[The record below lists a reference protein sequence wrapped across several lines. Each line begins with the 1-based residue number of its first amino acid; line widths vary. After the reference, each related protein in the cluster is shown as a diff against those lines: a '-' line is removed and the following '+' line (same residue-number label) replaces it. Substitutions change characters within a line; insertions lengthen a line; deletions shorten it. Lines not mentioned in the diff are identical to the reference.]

1 MACSNALL
9 LRYPALSSPSFIVNN
24 SPPNPSSRIS
34 HPVALAALLAGLAMF
49 GPFTIDAFFPAFHA
63 IAEEMHASP
72 WQMQQTISL
81 YLLGY
86 SLMALLHGPLSD
98 AYGRRSVILYGV
110 VAYTLSS
117 VGCAFAS
124 NIESLLIFRFLQ
136 GCSTGAGMIVGRA
149 LVRDLYQ
156 GPDAQRVMAMISM
169 FFGIAP
175 AIAPVI
181 GALIFTVANWH
192 AVFLFLVGYG
202 LVLWLLCIRLL
213 PETHP
218 VSARTVFRPM
228 PLLRNYMGILRDW
241 RFLLLVV
248 ASSASFGG
256 QFLYI
261 SVAPSY
267 VERFLGLGSFGY
279 AWFFVPMIGG
289 MTLGAFGASRL
300 AARISP
306 ETCVQRGYVVMT
318 IAMTA
323 NLAYNLIDST
333 PTVPWAVIPNF
344 FYAFGVALT
353 FPPMN
358 LMMLDRH
365 PLHRG
370 SASSVQAFGS
380 GLIMT
385 LISGVAAGFVMASAR
400 HLAIGAMMLFLIG
413 ALAWWL
419 YQRHTPTQSHAGS
432 EPERL
437 DPDEMPL

>member
-1 MACSNALL
+1 MAGVRS
-9 LRYPALSSPSFIVNN
+9 RYPALSPQVPPVTKLSPT
-24 SPPNPSSRIS
+24 PSNTHLS
-34 HPVALAALLAGLAMF
+34 HPVALAALLAGLSMF

-63 IAEEMHASP
+63 IAEDLNASP
-72 WQMQQTISL
+72 WLMQQTISL

-98 AYGRRSVILYGV
+98 AYGRRRIILYGV

-117 VGCAFAS
+117 VGCALS
-124 NIESLLIFRFLQ
+124 GSIETLLVFRFLQ
-136 GCSTGAGMIVGRA
+136 GCATGAGMIVGRA

-156 GPDAQRVMAMISM
+156 GPEAQRVMAMISM

-175 AIAPVI
+175 AIAPII
-181 GALIFTVANWH
+181 GAMIFSVANWH

-202 LVLWLLCIRLL
+202 LVLWLLCLRLL

-218 VSARTVFRPM
+218 PSARTLFRPL
-228 PLLRNYMGILRDW
+228 PLLRVYAGILRDW
-241 RFLLLVV
+241 RFLLLVT
-248 ASSASFGG
+248 ASSAGFGG

-261 SVAPSY
+261 SSAPSY

-279 AWFFVPMIGG
+279 AWFFVPMIAG
-289 MTLGAFGASRL
+289 MTLGALASSRL

-306 ETCVQRGYVVMT
+306 EACTQRGFVVM
-318 IAMTA
+318 AVASLA
-323 NLAYNLIDST
+323 NLAYNLIVAA
-333 PTVPWAVIPNF
+333 PEVPWAIIPNF
-344 FYAFGVALT
+344 VYAFGVALT

-358 LMMLDRH
+358 LLMLDRH
-365 PLHRG
+365 PRNRG

-380 GLIMT
+380 GMIMA
-385 LISGVAAGFVMASAR
+385 LISGVAAGFVLGSALS
-400 HLAIGAMMLFLIG
+400 LAIGAMILFLVG

-419 YQRHTPTQSHAGS
+419 YQRHTKVVSHAGS

>member
-1 MACSNALL
+1 MNAS
-9 LRYPALSSPSFIVNN
+9 RPEQHPSRV
-24 SPPNPSSRIS
+24 S

-63 IAEEMHASP
+63 IADDLQASP

-86 SLMALLHGPLSD
+86 ALMALLHGPLSD
-98 AYGRRSVILYGV
+98 SYGRRRVILGGV
-110 VAYTLSS
+110 IAYTLSS
-117 VGCAFAS
+117 IGCALATH
-124 NIESLLIFRFLQ
+124 IDGLLFFRFLQ

-156 GPDAQRVMAMISM
+156 GPEAQRVMAMISM

-202 LVLWLLCIRLL
+202 LVLWLLCLRLL

-218 VSARTVFRPM
+218 PAQRTSFRPL
-228 PLLRNYMGILRDW
+228 PLVKTYYGILKDW
-241 RFLLLVV
+241 RFLALVTA
-248 ASSASFGG
+248 ASGNFGA

-261 SVAPSY
+261 SSAPSY

-289 MTLGAFGASRL
+289 MTLGSFASSRL

-306 ETCVQRGYVVMT
+306 EACTQRGYVLMAL
-318 IAMTA
+318 AMLV
-323 NLAYNLIDST
+323 NVVYNLLDST
-333 PTVPWAVIPNF
+333 PSVPWAVMPNF
-344 FYAFGVALT
+344 LYALGVSLA

-358 LMMLDRH
+358 LLMLDRH
-365 PLHRG
+365 PHHRG
-370 SASSVQAFGS
+370 AASSVQAFGS
-380 GLIMT
+380 GLIMAF
-385 LISGVAAGFVMASAR
+385 ISGIAAGFVLKSAL
-400 HLAIGAMMLFLIG
+400 HLAVGALVLFLLG
-413 ALAWWL
+413 WWAWWF
-419 YQRHTPTQSHAGS
+419 YRRHTPGAPPLAAPADGDGS
-432 EPERL
+432 
-437 DPDEMPL
+437 DAVVI